1 MPPAPAGL
9 AARVSGGRGRST
21 SGPPYSRPS
30 SRPSA
35 PPSRPPGAACLRQVQ
50 ARPFAGA
57 GASVL
62 KRALLRV
69 KRQAPELRKGFLES
83 GGPSLDGESSQGSTN
98 HCVLGNTCVPPF
110 QVKWASFILS
120 IKRELSE
127 PADSVRGI
135 ALGAAGTMIH
145 RVKNEP
151 SPWDGCSLV
160 GEKANLLQTALCSC
174 VPHRPASLSGS
185 GDGHRGDGWA
195 PGCTHTDHTSW
206 WAKASGTTRS
216 SCPAGSLPRARVPAA
231 GPGVDAASSSDEGR
245 NLLCGFGS
253 PALLPA
259 KGLLV

>member
-185 GDGHRGDGWA
+185 GDGHGGTGGPQAAHTLITPVGGPRPVGPPGA
-195 PGCTHTDHTSW
+195 PAQQGVCLGSVYQLQGLEW
-206 WAKASGTTRS
+206 MQRAAQMKEEICSVALAPQPCFQPKA
-216 SCPAGSLPRARVPAA
+216 
-231 GPGVDAASSSDEGR
+231 
-245 NLLCGFGS
+245 F
-253 PALLPA
+253 
-259 KGLLV
+259 